1 MSKKNRNYIDEMVDL
16 FGYDY
21 VIGFCICS
29 DYDLRKR
36 ADIEQ
41 DENKRASMLKKAD
54 RYKYK
59 ADQLVNE
66 RFNNGL

>member
-1 MSKKNRNYIDEMVDL
+1 MVDI

-21 VIGFCICS
+21 VIGYCICS

-41 DENKRASMLKKAD
+41 DEYKRAGMLKSAD

-59 ADQLVNE
+59 AEQLVNE

>member
-1 MSKKNRNYIDEMVDL
+1 MKKNRNYIDDMVDI

-41 DENKRASMLKKAD
+41 DENKRVGMLKMAD

>member
-1 MSKKNRNYIDEMVDL
+1 MSKKNRNYIDDMVDI

-36 ADIEQ
+36 ADIER
-41 DENKRASMLKKAD
+41 DENKRAGMLKTAD

-66 RFNNGL
+66 RFNNEL

>member
-1 MSKKNRNYIDEMVDL
+1 MSNKKRNYIDDMVDI

-29 DYDLRKR
+29 NYDLRKR

-41 DENKRASMLKKAD
+41 DGNKRAGMLKTAD

-66 RFNNGL
+66 RINNGL